1 MIHHISK
8 IIYFFKKRIVRADVD
23 RGVIEL
29 INPKHGTFDQTKTF
43 TFDAVFGESSSQ
55 KLIHQ
60 TCAAPVVQSV
70 LEGYNG
76 TIFCYG
82 QTGAGKTHTMEG
94 KVDDSGQRGI
104 MANSFQQIFDHVTL
118 RNDSNE
124 TYLVRVSYFEVYNEE
139 IRDLL
144 SNNPKGGLE
153 LKESPECGVYVKNLT
168 SKIVKS
174 FDDCN
179 RLLQE
184 GKKNRSTASTLMNHG
199 SSRSHS
205 IFAIVVECCVRDQ
218 SGEERFRIGKLNLV
232 DLAGSERQSKTG
244 ATGHR
249 LVEATKI
256 NLSLSALGNVISAL
270 VDGKTRHIPYRDSK
284 LTRILQDSLGG
295 NTKTLMCANCGPA
308 DYNYDETLSTLRY
321 ANRAKNI
328 RNQPVINEDP
338 KDTMLREY
346 QDEIARLKQ
355 QLKDINA
362 TNNSADHVAIKKEV
376 PFLENR
382 EAIMKAMDL
391 LDSRG
396 KEKMNPSCEIKELEK
411 KLQEETRLR
420 TQMESHRKLLESKLR
435 EMEAQLM
442 VGGHLVT
449 LADRR
454 QAELRKAEQ
463 DLVMKREQELLL
475 ARSLKEKEE
484 ENLHLNEKYSSLQDE
499 AQSKTEKL
507 RKLWKK
513 YQQMKHEIFDIQSE
527 FQEERT
533 TLHET
538 LRELN
543 KELKLKEMIIQSFI
557 PSEYVSML
565 EDNEKGGCA
574 CWNEETNS
582 WDIPHID
589 YACNNI
595 MKENPKRSPPRIR
608 RENIRQLGLD
618 IPQPICSPDIS
629 HGVPSHVLQVVD
641 MNEDDWDDDDKNL
654 PGDPYYWFSKNTNK
668 DSNER
673 KHKKRQGKGSE
684 E

>member
-1 MIHHISK
+1 
-8 IIYFFKKRIVRADVD
+8 
-23 RGVIEL
+23 L
-29 INPKHGTFDQTKTF
+29 INPKLGGLDQSKTF
-43 TFDAVFGESSSQ
+43 TFDAVFGESSTQ

-60 TCAAPVVQSV
+60 TCAAPIVQSV

-94 KVDDSGQRGI
+94 IVDDPDQRGI
-104 MANSFQQIFDHVTL
+104 IANSFQQIFDYVAL
-118 RNDSNE
+118 RNDPNE
-124 TYLVRVSYFEVYNEE
+124 TFLVRVSYFEVYNEE

-153 LKESPECGVYVKNLT
+153 LKESPERGVYVKNLK

-174 FDDCN
+174 FEDCN
-179 RLLQE
+179 RLLQD
-184 GKKNRSTASTLMNHG
+184 GKKNRSTGSTLMNQG

-205 IFAIVVECCVRDQ
+205 IFSIVIECCTRDQ
-218 SGEERFRIGKLNLV
+218 SGDERFRIGKLNLV

-244 ATGHR
+244 ATGER

-308 DYNYDETLSTLRY
+308 ECNYDETLSTLRY

-328 RNQPVINEDP
+328 RNKPVINEDL

-355 QLKDINA
+355 KLEDISNSKVDADMVPCEKESKIEAMASKDK
-362 TNNSADHVAIKKEV
+362 TNTKCTVKV
-376 PFLENR
+376 LEEKLEEETKLRTKIESNR
-382 EAIMKAMDL
+382 E
-391 LDSRG
+391 
-396 KEKMNPSCEIKELEK
+396 
-411 KLQEETRLR
+411 
-420 TQMESHRKLLESKLR
+420 LLEHKLR
-435 EMEAQLM
+435 DMEAQLM
-442 VGGHLVT
+442 VGGD
-449 LADRR
+449 LACLAEKR

-475 ARSLKEKEE
+475 ARKLKEKED
-484 ENLHLNEKYSSLQDE
+484 ENLQLNERYSSLQDE

-513 YQQMKHEIFDIQSE
+513 YQQMKQETFDIQSE
-527 FQEERT
+527 FQEERSS
-533 TLHET
+533 LHET
-538 LRELN
+538 LREMH
-543 KELKLKEMIIQSFI
+543 KQLKLKELIIQNFI
-557 PSEYVSML
+557 PSKYVSIL

-574 CWNEETNS
+574 VWNEENS
-582 WDIPHID
+582 NWDIPNIG

-595 MKENPKRSPPRIR
+595 TKHSMKRSPSRIR
-608 RENIRQLGLD
+608 HENIRQLDLD
-618 IPQPICSPDIS
+618 IPPPVCSPDIS
-629 HGVPSHVLQVVD
+629 HGVPSHVQHVID
-641 MNEDDWDDDDKNL
+641 MDDDDLYDNHENL
-654 PGDPYYWFSKNTNK
+654 TGDPYVWFSKNGPADSK
-668 DSNER
+668 DR
-673 KHKKRQGKGSE
+673 KQRKRFEKG
-684 E
+684 